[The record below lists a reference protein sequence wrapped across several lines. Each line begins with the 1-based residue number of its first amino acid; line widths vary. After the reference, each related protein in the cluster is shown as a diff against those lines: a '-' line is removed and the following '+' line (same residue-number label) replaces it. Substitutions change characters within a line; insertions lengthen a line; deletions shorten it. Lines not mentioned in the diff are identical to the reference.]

1 MKYKII
7 KISNEPIFSSIQDE
21 GRYAFEQFGVPN
33 SGAGDKLSYR
43 IGNLLLGN
51 VFNSASIEILY
62 GNTNFE
68 FLNSTQICITGADMN
83 PKVNGIPVK
92 MWEIINISKGDKLA
106 LEASAKNLRAYLS
119 VKNGIELGSTLNS
132 KSTHSIFDLGGMR
145 LSAGDIIHSS
155 FINDESNIKEINF
168 LKKIPN
174 HLEREK
180 VFFAT
185 KGPEFDLLSDKSKMD
200 IEDKKFKLSNR
211 MSRTGALIEG
221 SRLEVKNGTSDI
233 ISDGVSAGTIQLP
246 KDGNMYVLLEDS
258 QRIGG
263 YSRILNLESTS
274 LWAFTQLKPGDEFKI
289 VITTIEDAQKRLKEL
304 NSIFLSNNIFSEKL
318 FAEKD
323 IYVEGD
329 IMNVKIFGE
338 SKEYIYLNNMPL
350 KIDF

>member
-21 GRYAFEQFGVPN
+21 GRYTFEQFGVPN

-51 VFNSASIEILY
+51 IFNSASIEILY
-62 GNTNFE
+62 GNTDFE

-83 PKVNGIPVK
+83 PKINGIPVK
-92 MWEIINISKGDKLA
+92 MWEIINISKGDKLV
-106 LEASAKNLRAYLS
+106 LEASTKNLRTYLS
-119 VKNGIELGSTLNS
+119 VKNGIELDTTLNS

-155 FINDESNIKEINF
+155 FINNEANIKEINF

-174 HLEREK
+174 HFGEEK

-185 KGPEFDLLSDKSKMD
+185 KGPEFDQLSDKSKMD
-200 IEDKKFKLSNR
+200 IECKKFKLSNR

-221 SRLEVKNGTSDI
+221 SKLEVKNGTSDI

-246 KDGNMYVLLEDS
+246 KDGNMYILLEDS

-263 YSRILNLESTS
+263 YARILNLESSS
-274 LWAFTQLKPGDEFKI
+274 LWAFTQLMPGDEFKI

-304 NSIFLSNNIFSEKL
+304 NSILLDNNIFSEKL
-318 FAEKD
+318 FVEKN
-323 IYVEGD
+323 INVEGEL
-329 IMNVKIFGE
+329 INVKIFGE
-338 SKEYIYLNNMPL
+338 SKEYIYINNMPL

>member
-21 GRYAFEQFGVPN
+21 GRYTFEQFGVPN

-51 VFNSASIEILY
+51 IFNSASIEILY
-62 GNTNFE
+62 GNTDFE

-83 PKVNGIPVK
+83 PKINGIPVK
-92 MWEIINISKGDKLA
+92 MWEIINISKGDKLV
-106 LEASAKNLRAYLS
+106 LEASTKNLRTYLS
-119 VKNGIELGSTLNS
+119 VKNGIELDTTLNS
-132 KSTHSIFDLGGMR
+132 KSTHSIFDLGGMK

-155 FINDESNIKEINF
+155 FINNEANIKEINF

-174 HLEREK
+174 HFGEEK

-185 KGPEFDLLSDKSKMD
+185 KGPEFDQLSDKSKMD
-200 IEDKKFKLSNR
+200 IEGKKFKLSNR

-221 SRLEVKNGTSDI
+221 SKLEVKNGTSDI

-246 KDGNMYVLLEDS
+246 KDGNMYILLEDS

-263 YSRILNLESTS
+263 YARILNLESSS
-274 LWAFTQLKPGDEFKI
+274 LWAFTQLMPGDEFKI
-289 VITTIEDAQKRLKEL
+289 VITTLEDAQKRLKEL
-304 NSIFLSNNIFSEKL
+304 NSILLDNNIFSEKL
-318 FAEKD
+318 FVEKN
-323 IYVEGD
+323 INVEGEL
-329 IMNVKIFGE
+329 INVKIFGE
-338 SKEYIYLNNMPL
+338 SKEYIYINNMPL

>member
-1 MKYKII
+1 MKYEILKV
-7 KISNEPIFSSIQDE
+7 NNQPIFSSIQDE
-21 GRYAFEQFGVPN
+21 GRYRFEQFGVPN

-51 VFNSASIEILY
+51 VYNSASIEILH
-62 GNTNFE
+62 GNMNLE

-83 PKVNGIPVK
+83 PKINTIPVK

-106 LEASAKNLRAYLS
+106 LGSSPKNLRAYLAI
-119 VKNGIELGSTLNS
+119 KNGIELGSTLNS
-132 KSTHSIFDLGGMR
+132 KSTHSIFGLGGMR
-145 LSAGDIIHSS
+145 LSSGDIIHSS
-155 FINDESNIKEINF
+155 FINNESSIKEINF

-174 HLEREK
+174 HLAGEK

-221 SRLEVKNGTSDI
+221 SKLEVKNGTSDI

-304 NSIFLSNNIFSEKL
+304 ISTLLDNNIFSEKL
-318 FAEKD
+318 FAEKN

-338 SKEYIYLNNMPL
+338 SKEYIYVNNMPL

>member
-1 MKYKII
+1 MKYEII
-7 KISNEPIFSSIQDE
+7 KVNNHPIFSSIQDE

-62 GNTNFE
+62 GNTDFE

-83 PKVNGIPVK
+83 PKINGIPVK
-92 MWEIINISKGDKLA
+92 MWEIINISKGDKLI
-106 LEASAKNLRAYLS
+106 LSSSFKNLRAYLS
-119 VKNGIELGSTLNS
+119 LKNGIELSNILNS

-145 LSAGDIIHSS
+145 LSAGDIIYSS
-155 FINDESNIKEINF
+155 FINNEPTIKEINF

-174 HLEREK
+174 HFEGEK

-185 KGPEFDLLSDKSKMD
+185 KGPEFDLLSDKSKID

-221 SRLEVKNGTSDI
+221 NKLEVKNGTSDI
-233 ISDGVSAGTIQLP
+233 ISDGVSKGTIQLP
-246 KDGNMYVLLEDS
+246 KDGNMYILLEDS

-263 YSRILNLESTS
+263 YARILNLESSS
-274 LWAFTQLKPGDEFKI
+274 LWSFSQLKPGDEFKI

-304 NSIFLSNNIFSEKL
+304 NSIFLNNNIYSEKL
-318 FAEKD
+318 FAEEN
-323 IYVEGD
+323 IYVDGD

-338 SKEYIYLNNMPL
+338 SKEYIYINNIPL

>member
-1 MKYKII
+1 MKYEII
-7 KISNEPIFSSIQDE
+7 KVNNHPIFSSIQDE

-62 GNTNFE
+62 GNTDFE

-83 PKVNGIPVK
+83 PKINGIPVK
-92 MWEIINISKGDKLA
+92 MWEIINISKGDKLI
-106 LEASAKNLRAYLS
+106 LSSSFKNLRAYLS
-119 VKNGIELGSTLNS
+119 IKNGIELSNILNS

-145 LSAGDIIHSS
+145 LSAGDIIYSS
-155 FINDESNIKEINF
+155 FINNESTIKEINF

-174 HLEREK
+174 HFEGEK

-185 KGPEFDLLSDKSKMD
+185 KGPEFDLLSDKSKID

-221 SRLEVKNGTSDI
+221 NKLEVKNGTSDI
-233 ISDGVSAGTIQLP
+233 ISDGVSKGTIQLP
-246 KDGNMYVLLEDS
+246 KDGNMYILLEDS

-263 YSRILNLESTS
+263 YARILNLESSS

-304 NSIFLSNNIFSEKL
+304 NSIFLNNNIYSEKL
-318 FAEKD
+318 FAEEN
-323 IYVEGD
+323 IYVDGN

-338 SKEYIYLNNMPL
+338 SKEYIYINNIPL

>member
-1 MKYKII
+1 MKYEII
-7 KISNEPIFSSIQDE
+7 KVNNHPIFSSIQDE
-21 GRYAFEQFGVPN
+21 GRYEFEQFGVPN
-33 SGAGDKLSYR
+33 SGAGDRLSYR

-51 VFNSASIEILY
+51 AFNSASIEILY
-62 GNTNFE
+62 GNTDFE

-83 PKVNGIPVK
+83 PKINGIPVK
-92 MWEIINISKGDKLA
+92 MWEIINISKGDKLI
-106 LEASAKNLRAYLS
+106 LGSSPKNLRAYLS
-119 VKNGIELGSTLNS
+119 LKNGIELGNTLNS
-132 KSTHSIFDLGGMR
+132 KSTHSIFDLGGKK

-155 FINDESNIKEINF
+155 FINVESSIKEINF
-168 LKKIPN
+168 LKEIPN
-174 HLEREK
+174 HFEGEK

-185 KGPEFDLLSDKSKMD
+185 KGPEFDLLSDKSKID

-221 SRLEVKNGTSDI
+221 SKLEVKNGTSDI
-233 ISDGVSAGTIQLP
+233 ISDGVSRGTIQLP
-246 KDGNMYVLLEDS
+246 KDGNMYILLEDS

-263 YSRILNLESTS
+263 YARILNLESSS

-304 NSIFLSNNIFSEKL
+304 NSIFLNNNIYSEKL
-318 FAEKD
+318 FAEEN

-338 SKEYIYLNNMPL
+338 SKEYIYINNMPL

>member
-21 GRYAFEQFGVPN
+21 GRYTFEQFGVPN

-51 VFNSASIEILY
+51 IFNSASIEILY
-62 GNTNFE
+62 GNTDFE

-83 PKVNGIPVK
+83 PKINGIPVK
-92 MWEIINISKGDKLA
+92 MWEIINISKGDKLV
-106 LEASAKNLRAYLS
+106 LEASTKNLRTYLS
-119 VKNGIELGSTLNS
+119 VKNGIELDTTLNS

-155 FINDESNIKEINF
+155 FINNEANIKEINF

-174 HLEREK
+174 HFGEEK

-185 KGPEFDLLSDKSKMD
+185 KGPEFDQLSDKSKMD
-200 IEDKKFKLSNR
+200 IEGKKFKLSNR

-221 SRLEVKNGTSDI
+221 SKLEVKNGTSDI

-246 KDGNMYVLLEDS
+246 KDGNMYILLEDS

-263 YSRILNLESTS
+263 YARILNLESSS
-274 LWAFTQLKPGDEFKI
+274 LWAFTQLMPGDEFKI

-304 NSIFLSNNIFSEKL
+304 NSILFDNNIFSERL
-318 FAEKD
+318 FAEKN
-323 IYVEGD
+323 INVEGEL
-329 IMNVKIFGE
+329 INVKIFGE
-338 SKEYIYLNNMPL
+338 SKEYIYINNMPL